1 MTPHFFSFTGL
12 LVIKYIFSRFYK
24 KIIAYFLGKFS
35 ECVHSGKPPE
45 VLISEIIEEKFWKS
59 VLNFPLHPILRN
71 FYFDRNKILLICG
84 KKGKCKKKGKSSG
97 VTGDQ
102 SKPVSPIF
110 YFKIWCLSFTS
121 LTYLERK
128 KIVAKP
134 WNDRTSL
141 ILLLTECIKVIIP
154 MVFSVVFSVVL
165 SMTIIIECYCLWN
178 YWWIGI
184 INNGL

>member
-1 MTPHFFSFTGL
+1 MRRGYVKMISYPPSFWFCRKTKPVTHTFSSFAGL

-24 KIIAYFLGKFS
+24 KIVACFLGKFS
-35 ECVHSGKPPE
+35 EFVHSGKPPE

-84 KKGKCKKKGKSSG
+84 KKGKCRKKGKSSG

-110 YFKIWCLSFTS
+110 YFKIWCLSFAS

-128 KIVAKP
+128 KIVGKP

-141 ILLLTECIKVIIP
+141 MYYSLCT
-154 MVFSVVFSVVL
+154 
-165 SMTIIIECYCLWN
+165 SM
-178 YWWIGI
+178 
-184 INNGL
+184 